1 MALLTSSVT
10 RSTYPIASCSQ
21 LGRSSLVGPW
31 GGFLLVTG
39 ANVEDVA
46 TGCAV
51 TVGLGIGFGSGL
63 GAGGGVA
70 GFDVDGPGE
79 GLGVGPA
86 SFASLF
92 KRTCLV

>member
-1 MALLTSSVT
+1 MASLTSNVT
-10 RSTYPIASCSQ
+10 RSAYSIVECSQ
-21 LGRSSLVGPW
+21 LGRSILVGPW
-31 GGFLLVTG
+31 GGFLAVMG
-39 ANVEDVA
+39 VDVGGVA
-46 TGCAV
+46 TGFV
-51 TVGLGIGFGSGL
+51 TTVGLGIDFGSGL

-92 KRTCLV
+92 KRTC